1 MHLLVVVEPQQQS
14 EAASFAVIQ
23 LPKNAPIPSWVLAN
37 ASSSAFLSITYTT
50 DELSLVIEER
60 FVKHLEADSKGNAA
74 ADDDKHVKVEG
85 GWRCLK
91 IDEGVLD
98 FSLVGVLS
106 SIAEPLAKAG
116 VSIFTVSTF
125 NTDYILVKNK
135 QLHAAIRVLQEQG
148 HTITHPPA
156 ASSCSWPI

>member
-60 FVKHLEADSKGNAA
+60 FVKHLEADSKENAA
-74 ADDDKHVKVEG
+74 AADYNKHVKVEG

-91 IDEGVLD
+91 VDEGVLD

-148 HTITHPPA
+148 HTITHPPSA
-156 ASSCSWPI
+156 ASS